1 MKLEVTVSEIAEIF
15 KEIQERPGQLFEMIR
30 LDIREVVGNYLT
42 AMMNAEL
49 THYLGREPYVRVSG
63 AANHRNGSYGRGFAL
78 KGVGEVHVDIPRDR
92 NGEFKIAVIPRSK
105 QYEEEIA
112 RDFSILF
119 LAGISTRSLSMIS
132 ERLIGRRISPTEISS
147 VNKEL
152 NDAVEAW
159 RRRDLSQEPVKYL
172 FIDGVHFH
180 MRVGRSIEIVPVLVA
195 IGVTET
201 GHKLVLSLQ
210 AGDKESATSWREFF
224 KDLKS
229 RGLDSGKV
237 TLGMM
242 DGLTGLETVFK
253 EEFPQ
258 AKVQRCQVHV
268 ARNVLAKVPKKFKQ
282 DVANDLRSIFYAP
295 SQEKSWECFEGFRL
309 RWHKSVPSAVECL
322 ERSIDA
328 CLTFFNFP
336 PEEWISLRT
345 TNIIERLNKEFRRR
359 TKVME
364 IVAGELACY
373 RILAYISLKM
383 EMHWRSNPVGKVR
396 KNLPFFKELAY
407 EYFRFIRLK
416 HTFSS

>member
-1 MKLEVTVSEIAEIF
+1 MKLEVTVSEIADIF

-30 LDIREVVGNYLT
+30 LDIREVVGKYLT
-42 AMMNAEL
+42 TMMNAEL
-49 THYLGREPYVRVSG
+49 THFLGREPYVRV
-63 AANHRNGSYGRGFAL
+63 AEAVNHRNGSYGRGFTL

-92 NGEFKIAVIPRSK
+92 NGEFKTSVIPRSK
-105 QYEEEIA
+105 QYEEEVA

-119 LAGISTRSLSMIS
+119 LAGVSTRTLSMIS
-132 ERLIGRRISPTEISS
+132 ERLIGRRISPSEISS
-147 VNKEL
+147 VNAEL
-152 NDAVEAW
+152 NTAVEAW
-159 RRRDLSQEPVKYL
+159 RRRDLSQEAVKYL

-201 GHKLVLSLQ
+201 GQKLVLSLQ
-210 AGDKESATSWREFF
+210 AGDKESAPSWREFF
-224 KDLKS
+224 KDLKA

-242 DGLTGLETVFK
+242 DGLPGLETVFQ
-253 EEFPQ
+253 EEFPK

-295 SQEKSWECFEGFRL
+295 SLEKSWECFEGFRL
-309 RWHKSVPSAVECL
+309 KWQKSIPSAVECL
-322 ERSIDA
+322 DRSIDA

-364 IVAGELACY
+364 IVAGETACY

-407 EYFRFIRLK
+407 EYFTQK
-416 HTFSS
+416 N

>member
-1 MKLEVTVSEIAEIF
+1 MKLEVTVSEIADIF

-30 LDIREVVGNYLT
+30 LDIKEVVGNYLT

-49 THYLGREPYVRVSG
+49 TQYLGRDPYARVPG
-63 AANHRNGSYGRGFAL
+63 TTNHRNGSYGREFTL
-78 KGVGEVHVDIPRDR
+78 KGIGEVHVDIPRDR
-92 NGEFKIAVIPRSK
+92 QGGFKTSIIPRSK
-105 QYEEEIA
+105 QYEEEVA

-119 LAGISTRSLSMIS
+119 LAGVSTRSLSMIS
-132 ERLIGRRISPTEISS
+132 ERLIGRKISPAEISS
-147 VNKEL
+147 ASSEL
-152 NDAVEAW
+152 NKAVEAW
-159 RRRDLSQEPVKYL
+159 RQRDLSQESVKYL

-180 MRVGRSIEIVPVLVA
+180 MRVGGSVEVVPVLVA
-195 IGVTET
+195 IGVTEK

-224 KDLKS
+224 KDLKL

-242 DGLTGLETVFK
+242 DGLPGLETVFK
-253 EEFPQ
+253 EEFPK

-268 ARNVLAKVPKKFKQ
+268 ARNVLAKVPKKLKE

-295 SQEKSWECFEGFRL
+295 SLEKSWEYFETFRQK
-309 RWHKSVPSAVECL
+309 WHKRVPSAVECL
-322 ERSIDA
+322 ERNIDA

-364 IVAGELACY
+364 IVAGETACY
-373 RILAYISLKM
+373 RVLAYISLKM
-383 EMHWRSNPVGKVR
+383 ELHWRSNPVGKVR
-396 KNLPFFKELAY
+396 NNLPFFKELAF
-407 EYFRFIRLK
+407 EYFTQK
-416 HTFSS
+416 V

>member
-1 MKLEVTVSEIAEIF
+1 MKLEVTVSEIADIF
-15 KEIQERPGQLFEMIR
+15 KEIQERPGKLFEMIR
-30 LDIREVVGNYLT
+30 LDIREVVGKYLT
-42 AMMNAEL
+42 EMMNAEL
-49 THYLGREPYVRVSG
+49 THYLGREPYVRVIG
-63 AANHRNGSYGRGFAL
+63 NANHRNGSYGRGFAL
-78 KGVGEVHVDIPRDR
+78 KGVGEVRVDIPRDR
-92 NGEFKIAVIPRSK
+92 NGEFKTSIIPRSK

-119 LAGISTRSLSMIS
+119 LAGVSTRSLSMIS

-147 VNKEL
+147 ASSDL
-152 NDAVEAW
+152 NGAVEAW

-172 FIDGVHFH
+172 FIDGVNFH
-180 MRVGRSIEIVPVLVA
+180 MRVERSIEVVPVLVA

-201 GHKLVLSLQ
+201 GQKLVLSLQ

-253 EEFPQ
+253 EEFPK

-295 SQEKSWECFEGFRL
+295 SQERARECFEVFRQ
-309 RWHKSVPSAVECL
+309 RWQKSVPSAVECL

-336 PEEWISLRT
+336 PEEWIALRT

-364 IVAGELACY
+364 IVAGETACY

-383 EMHWRSNPVGKVR
+383 ELHWRSNPVGKVH

-407 EYFRFIRLK
+407 EQFTQL
-416 HTFSS
+416 S

>member
-1 MKLEVTVSEIAEIF
+1 
-15 KEIQERPGQLFEMIR
+15 MIR
-30 LDIREVVGNYLT
+30 LDIREVVGKYLT
-42 AMMNAEL
+42 TMMNAEL
-49 THYLGREPYVRVSG
+49 THYLGREPYQRAAE
-63 AANHRNGSYGRGFAL
+63 AANHRNGAYGRSFTL
-78 KGVGEVHVDIPRDR
+78 KGVGKVHVDIPRDR
-92 NGEFKIAVIPRSK
+92 NGGFKTTVIPRSK

-147 VNKEL
+147 VSGEL
-152 NDAVEAW
+152 NAAVEQW
-159 RRRDLSQEPVKYL
+159 RGRDLSQEAVKYL
-172 FIDGVHFH
+172 FIDGVHFN
-180 MRVGRSIEIVPVLVA
+180 MRVGRSIENVPVLVA

-201 GHKLVLSLQ
+201 GQKLVLSLQ

-229 RGLDSGKV
+229 RGLDGGKV

-242 DGLTGLETVFK
+242 DGLSGLESVFK
-253 EEFPQ
+253 EEFPK

-282 DVANDLRSIFYAP
+282 DVADNLRSIFYAP
-295 SQEKSWECFEGFRL
+295 SIEKSWECFEVFRQK
-309 RWHKSVPSAVECL
+309 WQKSLPSAVSCL
-322 ERSIDA
+322 ERNIDA

-364 IVAGELACY
+364 IVAGEIACY
-373 RILAYISLKM
+373 RILTYISLKM

-396 KNLPFFKELAY
+396 NNLPLFRELAH
-407 EYFRFIRLK
+407 EYFTQK
-416 HTFSS
+416 S

>member
-92 NGEFKIAVIPRSK
+92 NGEFKTAVIPRSK

-132 ERLIGRRISPTEISS
+132 ERLIGRGISPTEISS

-407 EYFRFIRLK
+407 EYFTQK
-416 HTFSS
+416 T

>member
-1 MKLEVTVSEIAEIF
+1 MKLEVTVSEIADIF

-30 LDIREVVGNYLT
+30 LDIREVVGKYLT
-42 AMMNAEL
+42 TMMNAEL
-49 THYLGREPYVRVSG
+49 THFLGREPYVRVVE
-63 AANHRNGSYGRGFAL
+63 AVNHRNGSYGRGFAL

-92 NGEFKIAVIPRSK
+92 NGEFKTSVIPRSK

-119 LAGISTRSLSMIS
+119 LAGVSTRTLSMIS
-132 ERLIGRRISPTEISS
+132 ERLIGRKISPAEISS
-147 VNKEL
+147 VNTEL
-152 NDAVEAW
+152 NTAVEAW
-159 RRRDLSQEPVKYL
+159 RRRDLSHESVKYL

-201 GHKLVLSLQ
+201 GQKLVLSLQ

-224 KDLKS
+224 KDLKA

-242 DGLTGLETVFK
+242 DGLPGLETVFK
-253 EEFPQ
+253 EEFPK

-295 SQEKSWECFEGFRL
+295 SLEKSWECFEGFRQ
-309 RWHKSVPSAVECL
+309 RWQKSTPSAVDCL
-322 ERSIDA
+322 ERNIDA

-364 IVAGELACY
+364 IVAGEIACY

-407 EYFRFIRLK
+407 EYFTQK
-416 HTFSS
+416 T

>member
-1 MKLEVTVSEIAEIF
+1 
-15 KEIQERPGQLFEMIR
+15 
-30 LDIREVVGNYLT
+30 
-42 AMMNAEL
+42 
-49 THYLGREPYVRVSG
+49 
-63 AANHRNGSYGRGFAL
+63 
-78 KGVGEVHVDIPRDR
+78 
-92 NGEFKIAVIPRSK
+92 
-105 QYEEEIA
+105 
-112 RDFSILF
+112 
-119 LAGISTRSLSMIS
+119 MIS
-132 ERLIGRRISPTEISS
+132 ERLIGRKISPTEISS
-147 VNKEL
+147 VSADL
-152 NDAVEAW
+152 NAAVEAW
-159 RRRDLSQEPVKYL
+159 RHRDLSREAVKYL

-180 MRVGRSIEIVPVLVA
+180 MRMGNSIEIVPVLVA

-201 GHKLVLSLQ
+201 GQKLVLSLQ
-210 AGDKESATSWREFF
+210 SGDKESATSWREFF

-229 RGLDSGKV
+229 RGLDGGKV

-242 DGLTGLETVFK
+242 DGLSGLETVFR

-295 SQEKSWECFEGFRL
+295 SREKSWEHFESFRK
-309 RWHKSVPSAVECL
+309 RWQKSIPSAVECL

-364 IVAGELACY
+364 IVAGETACY

-383 EMHWRSNPVGKVR
+383 ELHWRSTPIGKVH
-396 KNLPFFKELAY
+396 KSLPFFKELAY
-407 EYFRFIRLK
+407 EHF
-416 HTFSS
+416 TQNT

>member
-92 NGEFKIAVIPRSK
+92 NGEFKTAVIPRSK

-309 RWHKSVPSAVECL
+309 RWHESIPSAVDCL

-407 EYFRFIRLK
+407 E
-416 HTFSS
+416 TFTQKS

>member
-1 MKLEVTVSEIAEIF
+1 MKLEVTVSEISEIF
-15 KEIQERPGQLFEMIR
+15 KEIQERPGKLFEMIR
-30 LDIREVVGNYLT
+30 LDIKEVVGKYLT

-49 THYLGREPYVRVSG
+49 THYLGREPYVRISG
-63 AANHRNGSYGRGFAL
+63 HENHRNGSYGRGFAI
-78 KGVGEVHVDIPRDR
+78 KGIGEVHVDVPRDR
-92 NGEFKIAVIPRSK
+92 NGEFKTSVIPRSK

-119 LAGISTRSLSMIS
+119 LAGVSTRTLSMIS
-132 ERLIGRRISPTEISS
+132 ERLIGRRISPAEISS
-147 VNKEL
+147 VNEEL
-152 NDAVEAW
+152 NAAVEAW
-159 RRRDLSQEPVKYL
+159 RRRDLSKEPVKYL

-180 MRVGRSIEIVPVLVA
+180 MRMGRSVEIVPVLVA

-201 GHKLVLSLQ
+201 GQKLVLSLQ
-210 AGDKESATSWREFF
+210 AGDKESAASWREFF

-229 RGLDSGKV
+229 RGLNSEKI

-242 DGLTGLETVFK
+242 DGLSGLETVFR
-253 EEFPQ
+253 EEFPN
-258 AKVQRCQVHV
+258 ARVQRCQVHV

-295 SQEKSWECFEGFRL
+295 SLEKAWEYFENFRQTW
-309 RWHKSVPSAVECL
+309 RKSLPSAVECL

-364 IVAGELACY
+364 IIAGEIACY

-383 EMHWRSNPVGKVR
+383 ELHWRANPVGKVR

-407 EYFRFIRLK
+407 EYFTQK
-416 HTFSS
+416 S

>member
-92 NGEFKIAVIPRSK
+92 NGEFKTAVIPRSK

-119 LAGISTRSLSMIS
+119 LAGVSTRTLSMIS

-407 EYFRFIRLK
+407 EYFTQK
-416 HTFSS
+416 T